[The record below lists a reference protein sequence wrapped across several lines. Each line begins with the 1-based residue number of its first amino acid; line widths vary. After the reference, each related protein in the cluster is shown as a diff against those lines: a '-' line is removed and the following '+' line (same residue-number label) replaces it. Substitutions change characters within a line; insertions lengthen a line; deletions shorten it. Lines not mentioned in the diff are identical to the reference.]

1 MVWVVRSGGQVVR
14 WSGGQVVRW
23 SGGQVVRCRARQNG
37 DHSDHRSRKVLI
49 FDGKF
54 YLNFTRFCLHF
65 DGKRVFVTETN
76 ILLLT
81 I

>member
-1 MVWVVRSGGQVVR
+1 MRAGRAGR
-14 WSGGQVVRW
+14 AGRA
-23 SGGQVVRCRARQNG
+23 RARQNG
-37 DHSDHRSRKVLI
+37 DHSDHRSWKVLI

-54 YLNFTRFCLHF
+54 YLNFMRFCLHF

>member
-1 MVWVVRSGGQVVR
+1 MEKNDEELEAAMEEEAGEPPEH
-14 WSGGQVVRW
+14 
-23 SGGQVVRCRARQNG
+23 RARQNG
-37 DHSDHRSRKVLI
+37 DHRDHRSRKVLI

-54 YLNFTRFCLHF
+54 YLNFMRFCLHF

>member
-1 MVWVVRSGGQVVR
+1 MWLFRECSVGAVSGALQLTVAC
-14 WSGGQVVRW
+14 S
-23 SGGQVVRCRARQNG
+23 SRARQSG